1 MRGKR
6 STFITTLAVI
16 FSVISLVSCF
26 GVLGISNSIQGV
38 SIKEEEIW
46 EVVLDN
52 VTEIVMDEY
61 AIEVL
66 KQPSLDKYKINYGI
80 RLNRAQST
88 AQFAFIVKNEGNV
101 DAVVKDIKI
110 TGINGYENNLKVTLT
125 NLAIGDV
132 INAESMVQVK
142 VVNNYDVELNDEML
156 VPQIINLDNI
166 EIDIDLEKVE

>member
-38 SIKEEEIW
+38 SIEEKEIW
-46 EVVLDN
+46 KVVLDD

-88 AQFAFIVKNEGNV
+88 AQFAFVVKNEGNV